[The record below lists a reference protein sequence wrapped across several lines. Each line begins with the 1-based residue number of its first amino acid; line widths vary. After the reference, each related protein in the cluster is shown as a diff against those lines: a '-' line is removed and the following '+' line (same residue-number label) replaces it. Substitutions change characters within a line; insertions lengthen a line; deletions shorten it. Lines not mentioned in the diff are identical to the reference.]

1 MDPVTSKFLAL
12 QSDVVQ
18 EILPAIAKISRRND
32 TIILAF
38 RSEHWLRWFQR
49 FYAPLNGGEDLRL
62 SFEFRVASSF
72 PALHFLVHPFQ

>member
-1 MDPVTSKFLAL
+1 MDPVVTRFLSL

-18 EILPAIAKISRRND
+18 EVLPAIAKISRRND
-32 TIILAF
+32 TIVLAF
-38 RSEHWLRWFQR
+38 RSEHWLGWFQK
-49 FYAPLNGGEDLRL
+49 FYTPLNRGEELQL